1 MDGGGGVRHVAGRGY
16 AVRKEGGGG
25 GGRKSQRYRK
35 EKDLQCELLFWW
47 PEIDGSLQC
56 QLLTI

>member
-1 MDGGGGVRHVAGRGY
+1 MRHVAGRGY

-47 PEIDGSLQC
+47 PEIDGSLEC